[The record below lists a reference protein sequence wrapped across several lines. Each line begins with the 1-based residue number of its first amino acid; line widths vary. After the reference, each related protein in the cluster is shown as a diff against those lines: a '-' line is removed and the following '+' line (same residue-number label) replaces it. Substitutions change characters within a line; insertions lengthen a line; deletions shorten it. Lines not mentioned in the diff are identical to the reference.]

1 MTQYNQTGGRRRR
14 PDWKQP
20 ATRIAAALVTG
31 LLVLGAVFI
40 VANRDRFSLDALK
53 RYFIYRNLEKNDDG
67 QTTEF
72 NYSQDAT
79 NAFASLDGTLLV
91 CSDTALQL
99 YSNSGLQYIN
109 EQVKMEQPVISTCGT
124 YAVAYDVGGNDLYLI
139 HNKKIVQ
146 KYSSES
152 GCGLLSAR
160 ANENGFL
167 AVVEQTSG
175 YKASVKVF
183 DDQANLMLAENV
195 SSEYVMDAIVTPTNR
210 QLVVL
215 TIGQHNRTFDSTIT
229 LYDCQEGDR
238 LYQTT
243 LEDQFVLDLNWRDGQ
258 LWIQERDGAAVLDDE
273 LNVIGSWSEPS
284 QYLQGYSLEGDNH
297 AVEVFSWYKAGG
309 SGEVLLIGSD
319 GEASVSKAISGQVL
333 SVSAAGRY
341 IAVLTTDALT
351 IYTGNLTE
359 YSSTEN
365 KGAQRAIINRDGATM
380 LIGADSTRLYVP

>member
-1 MTQYNQTGGRRRR
+1 
-14 PDWKQP
+14 
-20 ATRIAAALVTG
+20 
-31 LLVLGAVFI
+31 VFI

-215 TIGQHNRTFDSTIT
+215 TIGQHNRKFDSTIT

>member
-215 TIGQHNRTFDSTIT
+215 TIGQHNRKFDSTIT